1 MEVHMSRK
9 SIEKETVAPLARK
22 NLLSRDRGIG
32 QASGQK
38 LLSPRE
44 RMWAAMIKLTNLSK
58 VDRTFTIYDVTDH
71 AYPCSHDAV
80 GDYLAALEKA
90 GLAEL
95 VAEQGR
101 KANGGDLSSRHW
113 RLLVN
118 WAQAPRINKAGQVV
132 TQGLGVLA
140 MWRAA
145 RVRKTF
151 TPNEL
156 AADASVGELVVS
168 VDTARQYCCTLVKSG
183 HFAYVFKG
191 KGGKSSTLRL
201 VKDTGPHAPAITKA
215 KVVFDRNEARHI
227 VVDTP
232 QETCDQLG

>member
-1 MEVHMSRK
+1 MARK
-9 SIEKETVAPLARK
+9 PIDQEMVAPLERK
-22 NLLSRDRGIG
+22 ALRSQDKGIG
-32 QASGQK
+32 QASGVK

-44 RMWAAMIKLTNLSK
+44 RMWAAMIKLTNLAK
-58 VDRTFTIYDVTDH
+58 GDRTFTIFDVTDL
-71 AYPCSHDAV
+71 AYPCDHTSV
-80 GDYLAALEKA
+80 GDYLAALNKA

-101 KANGGDLSSRHW
+101 KANGGDMSHRRW

-118 WAQAPRINKAGQVV
+118 WAQAPRVNKAGQVV

-145 RVRKTF
+145 RIRKTF

-156 AADASVGELVVS
+156 AQDASVGEIKVS
-168 VDTARQYCCTLVKSG
+168 VDTARQYCCALVKSG
-183 HFAYVFKG
+183 HFAYTVKG
-191 KGGKSSTLRL
+191 KGGKTSTLRL

-227 VVDTP
+227 VVETP

>member
-1 MEVHMSRK
+1 MARK
-9 SIEKETVAPLARK
+9 SIDQEMVAPLERK
-22 NLLSRDRGIG
+22 QLRSQDRGIG
-32 QASGQK
+32 QASGVK

-44 RMWAAMIKLTNLSK
+44 RMWAAMIKLTNANK
-58 VDRTFTIYDVTDH
+58 VDRTFTASDVIDLAH
-71 AYPCSHDAV
+71 PCEFKTV

-90 GLAEL
+90 CLVEL

-101 KANGGDLSSRHW
+101 KANGDMSNRRW

-118 WAQAPRINKAGQVV
+118 WAQAPRVNKAGHVV

-145 RVRKTF
+145 RIRKTF

-156 AADASVGELVVS
+156 AQDATAGEVKVS
-168 VDTARQYCCTLVKSG
+168 VDTARQYCCALAKSG
-183 HFAYVFKG
+183 HFAYVTKG
-191 KGGKSSTLRL
+191 SGGKPSTLRL

-215 KVVFDRNEARHI
+215 KVVFDRNEARH
-227 VVDTP
+227 VVVETP

>member
-1 MEVHMSRK
+1 MSRK
-9 SIEKETVAPLARK
+9 PIEKETVAPLARK
-22 NLLSRDRGIG
+22 ALASRDRGIG
-32 QASGQK
+32 QASGTK

-44 RMWAAMIKLTNLSK
+44 RMWAAMIKLTNLNK
-58 VDRTFTIYDVTDH
+58 VDRTFTVFDVTDH
-71 AYPCSHDAV
+71 AYPCDHTSV
-80 GDYLAALEKA
+80 GDYLAALQKA
-90 GLAEL
+90 KLVEL
-95 VAEQGR
+95 VEEQGR
-101 KANGGDLSSRHW
+101 KGNGGDFSHRRW

-132 TQGLGVLA
+132 TQGMGVLA

-156 AADASVGELVVS
+156 AADASVGEIVVS
-168 VDTARQYCCTLVKSG
+168 VDTARQYCCALVKSG
-183 HFAYVFKG
+183 HFAYLLKG
-191 KGGKSSTLRL
+191 KGGKTSTLRL

-215 KVVFDRNEARHI
+215 KVVFDRNLATHI